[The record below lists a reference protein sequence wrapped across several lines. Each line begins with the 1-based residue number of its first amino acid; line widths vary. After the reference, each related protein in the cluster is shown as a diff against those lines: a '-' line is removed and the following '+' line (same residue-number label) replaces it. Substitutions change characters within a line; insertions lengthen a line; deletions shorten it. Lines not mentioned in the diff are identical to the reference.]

1 MSDDG
6 PPRTR
11 TILVALDLTPAGE
24 VKIPVAEEYARALG
38 ADVLLL
44 HVLRRGA
51 IDPATVS
58 PTEAQARAYLDNFGA
73 SLRSA
78 GVHAEGVIRSGAP
91 APTIV
96 EEALIRD
103 VYLIILGTNTR
114 PLLSS
119 AVLGSVADQVSRA
132 APCPVMLVHP
142 RGEKI
147 ERQQLRCFHQD
158 AERAGVL
165 VHRDLGVRTI
175 EVARIVGSVD
185 RCVELGS
192 DFRPPERR
200 RRRQDEERFRRVR
213 RLVDAGVEMPLIDV
227 YKLGFGYYVLDGHHR
242 VAVALRRGQI
252 EIDAHV
258 VEYVP
263 VTDAQA
269 AERFA
274 ARRSFERATGLTEVG
289 AMHPAT
295 YAILLEA
302 IERFRKEQR
311 LEDLE
316 RAARRWFMEIY
327 RPLWETVRARQLA
340 AAFPGDRSAD
350 LIARLVVWRDNEA
363 PELGWSAALD
373 RFATAHAAH
382 PVRGSAVGRLAEP
395 GDF

>member
-24 VKIPVAEEYARALG
+24 VKIPVAQEYARALD

-44 HVLRRGA
+44 HVLRPRD

-58 PTEAQARAYLDNFGA
+58 STEAQARTYLDTFTA
-73 SLRSA
+73 LLR
-78 GVHAEGVIRSGAP
+78 GGGINAEGVIRTGAP
-91 APTIV
+91 AATIV

-103 VYLIILGTNTR
+103 VHLIILGTNTR

-142 RGEKI
+142 RGEKL
-147 ERQQLRCFHQD
+147 ERQSLRCFHQD

-165 VHRDLGVRTI
+165 VHRDLGVRAI

-185 RCVELGS
+185 RCLELGS

-200 RRRQDEERFRRVR
+200 RRRPDEERFRRIEQ
-213 RLVDAGVEMPLIDV
+213 LADAGVEMPLIEA

-242 VAVALRRGQI
+242 VAVALERGQI

-263 VTDAQA
+263 VTDAQS

-274 ARRSFERATGLTEVG
+274 ARRAFERATGLTEVG
-289 AMHPAT
+289 AMHAAT
-295 YAILLEA
+295 YTILLEW
-302 IERFRKEQR
+302 IERFRQEQH
-311 LEDLE
+311 LDDLQ
-316 RAARRWFMEIY
+316 RAARRWFMETY
-327 RPLWETVRARQLA
+327 RPLWEAVRAREVA

-350 LIARLVVWRDNEA
+350 LIARLVVWRDRQAPDLDVLEA
-363 PELGWSAALD
+363 LN
-373 RFATAHAAH
+373 RFAPPQTTT
-382 PVRGSAVGRLAEP
+382 GNSSASSR
-395 GDF
+395 